1 MARISLPRFST
12 VMPTLVTSLGSWA
25 SARLTAFCR
34 LTRAMSESVPER
46 KVTEQELLLV
56 EEKYSRSST
65 PLISFSKGMATV
77 WATTS
82 ALAPE

>member
-1 MARISLPRFST
+1 M
-12 VMPTLVTSLGSWA
+12 
-25 SARLTAFCR
+25 
-34 LTRAMSESVPER
+34 
-46 KVTEQELLLV
+46 LLV